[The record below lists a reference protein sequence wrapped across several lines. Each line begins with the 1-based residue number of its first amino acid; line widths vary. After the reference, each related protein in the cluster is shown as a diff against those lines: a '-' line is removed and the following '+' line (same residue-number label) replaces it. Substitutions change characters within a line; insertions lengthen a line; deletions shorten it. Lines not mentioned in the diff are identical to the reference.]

1 MSDPFLGS
9 EEYGERAHEL
19 YNQGQYDEAVEVL
32 REGLSLYPSSAELHI
47 GLGYA
52 RLAREEYAWARAGF
66 ERALGL
72 HPGQEDALAGLA
84 ETLLKVGERARA
96 LRCYDEILA
105 LGFREDHD
113 LMIQIGRALFREGMF
128 GHARGFFE
136 ICTTH
141 HPESPEAA
149 ASLGYAAHRLGD
161 EASALYWL
169 RRALDLDG
177 THSEARIYLGN
188 VLYDRGE
195 YEAALVHFERT
206 EPHEHT
212 DELAIWRIVELKK
225 SIYRL
230 PVGDPELV
238 PWRQRLEELEGD
250 LESVDQLLA
259 EIEAI
264 QPDGTVRDP
273 TQLELFGTLLV
284 ELQGM
289 QQRRST
295 EMHRV
300 RTTRGVT
307 YAGTWEEIV
316 LQMKMDDRHWS
327 EVSLIDYMEQ
337 VARKR
342 RAETGVIIPAT
353 DAEAFVRGSAL
364 AGLLRIL
371 R

>member
-1 MSDPFLGS
+1 
-9 EEYGERAHEL
+9 
-19 YNQGQYDEAVEVL
+19 
-32 REGLSLYPSSAELHI
+32 
-47 GLGYA
+47 
-52 RLAREEYAWARAGF
+52 
-66 ERALGL
+66 
-72 HPGQEDALAGLA
+72 
-84 ETLLKVGERARA
+84 
-96 LRCYDEILA
+96 
-105 LGFREDHD
+105 
-113 LMIQIGRALFREGMF
+113 MIQIGRALFREGMF

-136 ICTTH
+136 ICATH
-141 HPESPEAA
+141 HPESSEAA

-161 EASALYWL
+161 EGNALLWL
-169 RRALDLDG
+169 RRALDLDA

-238 PWRQRLEELEGD
+238 PWRERLEELEGD
-250 LESVDQLLA
+250 LEVVDQLLA
-259 EIEAI
+259 EVEAI

-327 EVSLIDYMEQ
+327 EVSLSDYMEQ
-337 VARKR
+337 VARKS
-342 RAETGVIIPAT
+342 RAETGMLIPAT